1 MSLIENVL
9 LMVLG
14 TQGTLRSRELERYAA
29 EFRNCVFIDPVH
41 VNKSDRDQ
49 NLVNE
54 KLTKLLIGRT
64 LSDPELGC
72 ALAHRNARRTAEAL
86 LRNAVE
92 IEWVIFAEDDASLD
106 LQGFRNILAD
116 LESISKSVPSLVS
129 FYSAERCK
137 SEQHNGKTEK
147 ITTNTRLSESRHW
160 RAGAVCYA
168 LNRRAINDL
177 YLFNDLPIDHV
188 ADWPVYFS
196 RIRLYISNHTC
207 ICEVGGNSRIG
218 VRVNQGIGARFVM
231 HALQIFHL
239 RKLSKLYVLP
249 ARKIFWH
256 LVLTP
261 IFLDGKNRLTSG
273 INRIK
278 LLRN

>member
-14 TQGTLRSRELERYAA
+14 TQGTLRSRELEKYAA
-29 EFRNCVFIDPVH
+29 GFGNCVFIDPVH

-72 ALAHRNARRTAEAL
+72 ALAHRNARRTAETI

-92 IEWVIFAEDDASLD
+92 IEWVIFAEDDALLD
-106 LQGFRNILAD
+106 LHGFRNILAD

-147 ITTNTRLSESRHW
+147 RTTNTRLSESRHW

-168 LNRRAINDL
+168 LNRKAIDDL
-177 YLFNDLPIDHV
+177 CLFNDLPIDHV

-196 RIRLYISNHTC
+196 RIRLYISNQTY
-207 ICEVGGNSRIG
+207 ICEVGGDSQIG
-218 VRVNQGIGARFVM
+218 VRVNQRISARFAM
-231 HALQIFHL
+231 HALQILHL

-249 ARKIFWH
+249 VRKIFRH
-256 LVLTP
+256 LLFTP
-261 IFLDGKNRLTSG
+261 ILLDGKKRFNSV
-273 INRIK
+273 INGIK